1 MTQGFPAQPQYGA
14 PQQQFPPQGY
24 AQPAQPQFVPQGTQG
39 GSFFTQQDPYLQTA
53 QGPVIPPPQPAAPA
67 APQPTDTSGFF
78 GGGAAISWD
87 DKKGYVRGT
96 PRGGK
101 VIDKKITNQT
111 KMGTNEVITWGD
123 GSPRKQ
129 MELTLQTAERADP
142 QDDGQRRLFIK
153 GDLPRASR
161 EAMKPYGAHDVE
173 IGAWFYAAW
182 VDEKPVKQSGWNAQ
196 KIFKVVYAPPGAPDP
211 MAGQPAFTASAPPP
225 VAAPQP
231 SAPVDQYA
239 AYAAQQAQGGAFQQ
253 PQMPQQPVAAA
264 NDQQAQ
270 YAAWQAQQAAQGQQ
284 PPGTGQLVPGQ
295 YNPAAEAHAAATM
308 PAPPYPNQPGVQP
321 NGQGQQQQP
330 AAPGTPPGAQPA
342 QWTPF
347 S

>member
-1 MTQGFPAQPQYGA
+1 MTQGFPAQPQYA
-14 PQQQFPPQGY
+14 PQGY
-24 AQPAQPQFVPQGTQG
+24 APPAQPQFQQPPAPPQG
-39 GSFFTQQDPYLQTA
+39 FFAQQDPYLQTA
-53 QGPVIPPPQPAAPA
+53 QGPVVPPPQPAAPV

-111 KMGTNEVITWGD
+111 KMGTNEVITWAD

-129 MELTLQTAERADP
+129 MELTLQTAEHADP
-142 QDDGQRRLFIK
+142 QDDGQRRMFIK
-153 GDLPRASR
+153 GDLPRAAKA
-161 EAMKPYGAHDVE
+161 AMKPHGKHDIE
-173 IGAWFYAAW
+173 IGSWFYAAW
-182 VDEKPVKQSGWNAQ
+182 VDEKPSKQSGWNAQ
-196 KIFKVVYAPPGAPDP
+196 KIFNAVYAPPGAPDP
-211 MAGQPAFTASAPPP
+211 MAGQPAYTASAPAP
-225 VAAPQP
+225 VPVPQP

-264 NDQQAQ
+264 NDQAAQ
-270 YAAWQAQQAAQGQQ
+270 FAAWQAAQGQQ
-284 PPGTGQLVPGQ
+284 PPAGGQQNAPGSPPQ
-295 YNPAAEAHAAATM
+295 QAA
-308 PAPPYPNQPGVQP
+308 PAPP
-321 NGQGQQQQP
+321 QGQ
-330 AAPGTPPGAQPA
+330 AAPA